1 MLGETPP
8 AEPLRVLIV
17 NDSATQRAA
26 LRFAL
31 AEEPGVEVVGE
42 VPDGYAATATVIRLR
57 PSVVLLDVIM
67 PGMDGF
73 ATAREIMART
83 PTPIVMITA
92 AADAK
97 SSELILEAMR
107 ARALAVTQGLPP
119 PTAPGYV
126 QRRRALAQLLRS
138 MAMVRVG
145 QAPASAASPPT
156 STTSVPST
164 SESAA
169 GRAGSTSGRR
179 PFPSSAETA
188 PPSKS
193 PIDAIG
199 IVASAGGPNAIADIL
214 ADLPRR
220 IVPPILIVQH
230 IAPGF
235 APGFASWL
243 AQRTGY
249 PTSLA
254 QQGEALRP
262 GRAYVAP
269 EDRHLGI
276 DALGRTL
283 LSDAPPVGY
292 FRPSGTW
299 LLRSLA
305 NTLGTRAL
313 GVILSG
319 MGDDGADGTVAL
331 RRAGG
336 RVVAQD
342 QQTSVVFGMPK
353 EAIARDGADDVLPL
367 PAIPGWILRWIRSIG

>member
-1 MLGETPP
+1 MPGETPP

-17 NDSATQRAA
+17 NDSATQRVA
-26 LRFAL
+26 LRMAL

-42 VPDGYAATATVIRLR
+42 VPDGYAATSTVIRLR
-57 PSVVLLDVIM
+57 PSVVLLDVVM

-119 PTAPGYV
+119 RTAPGYV

-138 MAMVRVG
+138 MAQVRVG
-145 QAPASAASPPT
+145 PPPGSSPELPASQDGIPT
-156 STTSVPST
+156 RP
-164 SESAA
+164 
-169 GRAGSTSGRR
+169 RALPERSKPISLQE
-179 PFPSSAETA
+179 PA
-188 PPSKS
+188 PTPQG
-193 PIDAIG
+193 PIVAVG
-199 IVASAGGPNAIADIL
+199 MVASAGGPNAIADIL
-214 ADLPRR
+214 AELPRR
-220 IVPPILIVQH
+220 VVPPILIVQH

-249 PTSLA
+249 PTDLA
-254 QQGEALRP
+254 QQGEALRV

-269 EDRHLGI
+269 EDRHLGVN
-276 DALGRTL
+276 ALGRVA

-305 NTLGTRAL
+305 QTLGPRAL
-313 GVILSG
+313 GIILSG

-342 QQTSVVFGMPK
+342 QQSSVVFGMPK
-353 EAIARDGADDVLPL
+353 EAIVREGADDVLPL
-367 PAIPGWILRWIRSIG
+367 TAIPGWILRWIRSTG